1 MLTRPS
7 SAPDRPIAE
16 NELFST
22 YSTRQSNDSLLPS
35 CLCVGLRRRSD
46 TQLPPYQ
53 NLYRLDSSLPFADR
67 EKGPRTFPLFFF
79 LFLYWAI
86 CVAPIRQITYE
97 TASINLDR
105 GHQSR
110 TESSRCTAFVTKRSI
125 LLIGNSEFL
134 SSSRIEMSK
143 WCKNFAS
150 PKYGSNRC
158 ICNE

>member
-1 MLTRPS
+1 MSFLALTQLDK
-7 SAPDRPIAE
+7 A
-16 NELFST
+16 T
-22 YSTRQSNDSLLPS
+22 TRSSLLV
-35 CLCVGLRRRSD
+35 CVLVYGAARIRSFRHIR
-46 TQLPPYQ
+46 TYIVSIHRFLSQTE
-53 NLYRLDSSLPFADR
+53 RKDR
-67 EKGPRTFPLFFF
+67 ERFRCFFF

>member
-1 MLTRPS
+1 MMLTRPS

-35 CLCVGLRRRSD
+35 GLCVGLRRRSD

-79 LFLYWAI
+79 S
-86 CVAPIRQITYE
+86 V
-97 TASINLDR
+97 S
-105 GHQSR
+105 
-110 TESSRCTAFVTKRSI
+110 
-125 LLIGNSEFL
+125 LLGDLCGPDSPNYVRN
-134 SSSRIEMSK
+134 RIYK
-143 WCKNFAS
+143 L
-150 PKYGSNRC
+150 G
-158 ICNE
+158 